1 MFDRTVVRPMMSYG
15 SDCWPTK
22 RHIQQMRVAE
32 MRILWWMCRH
42 TINDRIRNGVICDR
56 VGVAL
61 IEEKLVQY

>member
-1 MFDRTVVRPMMSYG
+1 MFDRTAVRPMMSYE

-22 RHIQQMRVAE
+22 RHIQQMCVAE
-32 MRILWWMCRH
+32 MRMLRRMCRH
-42 TINDRIRNGVICDR
+42 RINDRIRNGVIRDR